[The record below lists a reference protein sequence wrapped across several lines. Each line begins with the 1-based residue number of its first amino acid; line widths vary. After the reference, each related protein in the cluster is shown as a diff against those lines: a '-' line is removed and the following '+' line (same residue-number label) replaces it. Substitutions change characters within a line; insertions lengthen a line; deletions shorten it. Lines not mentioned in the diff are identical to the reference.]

1 MLEVLSSIKNGYIYS
16 AVMVALVSKCLSI
29 VPMCYD
35 VYRTEYS
42 QNISYITIALN
53 FITAFFSL
61 TVCIILSLYFQT
73 FLFLILLV
81 STIFLFLIKNE
92 FEKDDKPI
100 NKKENFSLKKSILNL
115 TWNDIKK
122 IFNPK
127 LNGLIPN

>member
-42 QNISYITIALN
+42 QNISYITISLN
-53 FITAFFSL
+53 FIAAFFSL

-73 FLFLILLV
+73 FLSYVSHLLHN
-81 STIFLFLIKNE
+81 SYGM
-92 FEKDDKPI
+92 
-100 NKKENFSLKKSILNL
+100 ILNQ
-115 TWNDIKK
+115 T
-122 IFNPK
+122 
-127 LNGLIPN
+127 